1 MKTINQLRQ
10 EYIDTKTGEQI
21 HLGWIDALFTTIKD
35 DIKSG
40 DIHKAQKLADLG
52 QYLAQ
57 DLQHYSE
64 DELAQLL
71 ADKEGLWKP
80 TRQSKAANTP
90 SAKAT
95 IKNIEQRVSRTSQ
108 KQGGAD
114 DHHTPNSHPWKN
126 PRQGGLS

>member
-1 MKTINQLRQ
+1 MKTIDQLRQ

-57 DLQHYSE
+57 DFQYYSE
-64 DELAQLL
+64 AELNELL
-71 ADKEGLWKP
+71 ASKEGSL
-80 TRQSKAANTP
+80 
-90 SAKAT
+90 
-95 IKNIEQRVSRTSQ
+95 
-108 KQGGAD
+108 
-114 DHHTPNSHPWKN
+114 
-126 PRQGGLS
+126 